1 MKNLKEVFVKLTV
14 SCNWEEA
21 QTKYPSHAQEER
33 LSNFL
38 QLPFK
43 GGIPSIFR
51 EYCANA
57 VLCGDSTQA
66 MSISV
71 TTDSTTATIL
81 KADYHQITGQEMQ
94 KVTKAGFKLIFA
106 ALPKVSANC
115 IILYSFFQICS
126 VFE

>member
-1 MKNLKEVFVKLTV
+1 MYRKMTNLKEVFVKLTM

-21 QTKYPSHAQEER
+21 QAKYPSHAQEER

-51 EYCANA
+51 EYCAGA
-57 VLCGDSTQA
+57 VQCGDSTQA

-71 TTDSTTATIL
+71 TDSTTATIL
-81 KADYHQITGQEMQ
+81 KAAYHQITGQVMQ
-94 KVTKAGFKLIFA
+94 KVTKAGFNLI
-106 ALPKVSANC
+106 LLLCPK
-115 IILYSFFQICS
+115 
-126 VFE
+126 